1 MNWGAWASA
10 TAGARMIAAA
20 VMSRRIL
27 FSLWEERRRFL
38 VISRWSSAQ
47 LPSVV
52 PTAVC
57 RLPSAVCRLPSA
69 VCRLL
74 DLEPGAGPPDV
85 RDERHRA
92 IALVRGHVGVVHEKR
107 PAAHVGARH
116 EPPITAV

>member
-38 VISRWSSAQ
+38 VIRRWSSAQ

-52 PTAVC
+52 PTA
-57 RLPSAVCRLPSA
+57 LCRLPSA

-74 DLEPGAGPPDV
+74 DPVPGAALPDV

-92 IALVRGHVGVVHEKR
+92 IALVLGHLGVVHEKR

-116 EPPITAV
+116 EPPITA